1 LLVSAAHDA
10 SAADHGWLI
19 ICACFVAGATVPIAY
34 TLRLARRDQLLLR
47 DADEIARRRK
57 RLVRLRSVGWT
68 LAAGL
73 VLAILALHGAWHVAA
88 FGLLAGFMFGFWPGL
103 FANFLRLRRER

>member
-10 SAADHGWLI
+10 SDADHGWLI
-19 ICACFVAGATVPIAY
+19 ICACF
-34 TLRLARRDQLLLR
+34 
-47 DADEIARRRK
+47 
-57 RLVRLRSVGWT
+57 
-68 LAAGL
+68 
-73 VLAILALHGAWHVAA
+73 AILALHGAWHVAA